1 MEGAAAYGRLWRPSQ
16 AQWSFFTSFLRRR
29 QRTRRPRLYVEG
41 TARFC
46 CFLLHVSICLPRC
59 CSCLTNHS
67 RSANLQQIERKTSSF
82 SLLCDVC
89 LPLLA
94 LAPNSFRIV
103 TAVKSVPRFHPAAM
117 KITFL
122 AIVAISSAAA
132 REEKVGANPELASA
146 SKSTNF
152 PGDAHL
158 RGVLSAVD
166 DLGAGREEG
175 RFAESMKKTSC
186 KVDGDDCLLGF
197 QCCGGA
203 CKCSSAKK
211 CLTHLLV

>member
-1 MEGAAAYGRLWRPSQ
+1 
-16 AQWSFFTSFLRRR
+16 
-29 QRTRRPRLYVEG
+29 
-41 TARFC
+41 
-46 CFLLHVSICLPRC
+46 
-59 CSCLTNHS
+59 
-67 RSANLQQIERKTSSF
+67 
-82 SLLCDVC
+82 
-89 LPLLA
+89 
-94 LAPNSFRIV
+94 
-103 TAVKSVPRFHPAAM
+103 M

>member
-1 MEGAAAYGRLWRPSQ
+1 
-16 AQWSFFTSFLRRR
+16 
-29 QRTRRPRLYVEG
+29 
-41 TARFC
+41 
-46 CFLLHVSICLPRC
+46 
-59 CSCLTNHS
+59 
-67 RSANLQQIERKTSSF
+67 
-82 SLLCDVC
+82 
-89 LPLLA
+89 
-94 LAPNSFRIV
+94 
-103 TAVKSVPRFHPAAM
+103 M
-117 KITFL
+117 KITIQAL
-122 AIVAISSAAA
+122 SAIVAMSSAAA